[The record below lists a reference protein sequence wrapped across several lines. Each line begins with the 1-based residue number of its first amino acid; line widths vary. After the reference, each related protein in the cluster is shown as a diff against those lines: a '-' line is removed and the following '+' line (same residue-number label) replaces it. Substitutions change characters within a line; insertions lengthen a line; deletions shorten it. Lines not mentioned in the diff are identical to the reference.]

1 MILRIAKLLN
11 VVGTVIMIM
20 VILICVPFTV
30 PKLFGLT
37 LYGVETASMEPEYPV
52 GSVLYVKEV
61 EASEV
66 EVGDAIT
73 YSLGTDTEL
82 VMTHRVIEKNE
93 ADQTFITKGDANEA
107 EDAEPISF
115 SRLLGKP
122 VFCMPY
128 IAAVSELINSKYGI
142 SGMVAVF
149 VLVLMIWMLA
159 DFLKKYDLRQAS
171 K

>member
-1 MILRIAKLLN
+1 ML
-11 VVGTVIMIM
+11 V
-20 VILICVPFTV
+20 VILVCVPFTV

-61 EASEV
+61 EPSEV

-82 VMTHRVIEKNE
+82 VMTHRIIEKNDM
-93 ADQTFITKGDANEA
+93 DQTFVTKGDANEV

-122 VFCMPY
+122 VFCIPY
-128 IAAVSELINSKYGI
+128 IAVVSDFINSEFGVF
-142 SGMVAVF
+142 GMAIVF
-149 VLVLMIWMLA
+149 ALVLVMWVLA
-159 DFLKKYDLRQAS
+159 DIIKKYHFRQMS